1 MPAAFWKTLLLHRHT
16 CSRPRRKFSLTICTV
31 HDDSW
36 ACAAAV
42 TAKHG
47 SRDFALGHSAHL
59 QKAPSA
65 KLKLLPP
72 LQVLQ
77 DAGKNK
83 GQAPVIDVTKHGIFK
98 VGTAGR
104 STMAA
109 GILAT
114 ELEKLTLCCPILAVT
129 SCMAFGTMCALP
141 DAECQLYCL

>member
-1 MPAAFWKTLLLHRHT
+1 M
-16 CSRPRRKFSLTICTV
+16 
-31 HDDSW
+31 
-36 ACAAAV
+36 

-47 SRDFALGHSAHL
+47 SRDFALGHSACL

-83 GQAPVIDVTKHGIFK
+83 GQAPVNDVTKHGIFK

-141 DAECQLYCL
+141 MLSVSCTVCDGSSHVCQPQQRMLACSVQPL